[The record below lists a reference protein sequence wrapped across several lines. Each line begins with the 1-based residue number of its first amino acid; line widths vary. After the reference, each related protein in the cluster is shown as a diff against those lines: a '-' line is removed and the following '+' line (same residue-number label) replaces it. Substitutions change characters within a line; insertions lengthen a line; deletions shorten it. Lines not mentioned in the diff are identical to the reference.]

1 MPRFHLGEKVLITG
15 SVIEKDRGRKGTIVS
30 VQPNMYTE
38 PGVTS
43 ADKYIVRFEEGDEAG
58 FYEIQLLKAKEKKA
72 KDA

>member
-1 MPRFHLGEKVLITG
+1 MPRFRLGQKVVVTG
-15 SVIEKDRGRKGTIVS
+15 SVIEKDRGRKGTVVS
-30 VQPNMYTE
+30 IQPNMYAE

-58 FYEIQLLKAKEKKA
+58 FYEIQLLKATKKKA